1 MRIPVAMRK
10 RIVAAVERGKSV
22 ASVAQRFEVSERGVR
37 KLIRA
42 CRERGT
48 LEPMTPGPKGPIKLT
63 PEDDAI
69 MRRLVREDPGITLKQ
84 IMAKLTV
91 SVAES
96 TVCRRLKKLGL
107 SFKKSR

>member
-1 MRIPVAMRK
+1 MRIPVEMRK
-10 RIVAAVERGKSV
+10 KMVAAVERGEAI
-22 ASVAQRFEVSERGVR
+22 ASVARRFEVSERGVR
-37 KLIRA
+37 KLVCA

-48 LEPMTPGPKGPIKLT
+48 FEPMTPGPKGPIKLT

-84 IMAKLTV
+84 IMTQLTV
-91 SVAES
+91 NVAES
-96 TVCRRLKKLGL
+96 TVCRRLQALGM

>member
-1 MRIPVAMRK
+1 MRIPVEMRK
-10 RIVAAVERGKSV
+10 KMVAAVERGEAV
-22 ASVAQRFEVSERGVR
+22 ASVARRFEVSERGVR

-69 MRRLVREDPGITLKQ
+69 MRTLVRDDPGITLRQ
-84 IMAKLTV
+84 IMAHLSV
-91 SVAES
+91 DVAES
-96 TVCRRLKKLGL
+96 TVCRRLQKLGL